1 MRGCVAQCPRHGP
14 AIRARACPIILIRNS
29 PMRRTLQTLLGALAC
44 AVPLLLSGQAQAAG
58 LDSCGDIF
66 VEADAMC
73 TVYAGV
79 ECEAQC
85 KPVNVTAACAAE
97 LQVSCA
103 GECNVSATA
112 ECTGSCSADCQ
123 AECDVKP
130 AEFNCQA
137 SCQADCSADCSSR
150 CAADSNSA
158 ECQASCKATCSGS
171 CDASCSVTPA
181 EANCQAKCDASCSGS
196 CKAEANADCQIDCQ
210 ASGFADCQVELEG
223 GCKGHCS
230 EPEGA
235 LFCDGNYVDAG
246 NNLQECIAAL
256 QALFNIEV
264 YADGSAMCSGNTCSA
279 EGEVGCSCTSN
290 GAGDLPLAVL
300 GLGFVAVAVRRRRR

>member
-1 MRGCVAQCPRHGP
+1 MASAGNATTVDTMKKVGQPIDSASTPASGPTHTRPTDANALSIANWVAVNRFAIP
-14 AIRARACPIILIRNS
+14 AH
-29 PMRRTLQTLLGALAC
+29 
-44 AVPLLLSGQAQAAG
+44 VV
-58 LDSCGDIF
+58 D
-66 VEADAMC
+66 
-73 TVYAGV
+73 
-79 ECEAQC
+79 
-85 KPVNVTAACAAE
+85 
-97 LQVSCA
+97 A
-103 GECNVSATA
+103 GEVNDAQTQALIDAAQTYVELSPSGTGLHLFLALTDPLELSAHKKTPY
-112 ECTGSCSADCQ
+112 EVYNSGRYFTFTGKPFGQ
-123 AECDVKP
+123 LRDV
-130 AEFNCQA
+130 
-137 SCQADCSADCSSR
+137 R
-150 CAADSNSA
+150 
-158 ECQASCKATCSGS
+158 T
-171 CDASCSVTPA
+171 VTPA

-264 YADGSAMCSGNTCSA
+264 YADGSAMCSGNTCMA